1 MSQRNNENKNQSCLN
16 STKISTNSNHSR
28 PANDIYNQ
36 SLESHLQTFDLNRN
50 HVRQIAAPVQL
61 NNYSNLRYNQIHE
74 RRGDEIN
81 VTNSSTHTSSNHLHS
96 HSEENERLL
105 FKM

>member
-1 MSQRNNENKNQSCLN
+1 MSQRNNENTNQSCLN

-36 SLESHLQTFDLNRN
+36 RLVSHLQTFDLNRN

-61 NNYSNLRYNQIHE
+61 NNYSNARYNQMHE
-74 RRGDEIN
+74 RRGDELN
-81 VTNSSTHTSSNHLHS
+81 FTNSSTSSNHFNS
-96 HSEENERLL
+96 QSEENER
-105 FKM
+105 